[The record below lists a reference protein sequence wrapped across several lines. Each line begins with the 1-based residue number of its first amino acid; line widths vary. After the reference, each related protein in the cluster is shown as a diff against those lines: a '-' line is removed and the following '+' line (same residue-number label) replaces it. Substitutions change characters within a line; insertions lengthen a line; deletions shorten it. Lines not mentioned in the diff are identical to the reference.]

1 MPQPIV
7 HYEIA
12 AKDAKKL
19 EAFYEALFGW
29 KMAPAPQPNYSMI
42 DGKQGADF
50 GIDGGIYQV
59 EGQDPSGVRM
69 YANVDDAEAY
79 LAKVAGLGG
88 SVVFAAMEVPGAGI
102 KIGVFTDPEG
112 NVAGVV
118 ETLAPLS

>member
-1 MPQPIV
+1 MPKPIV

-19 EAFYEALFGW
+19 EGFYEALFGW
-29 KMAPAPQPNYSMI
+29 KVVHDAMPNYGRI

-59 EGQDPSGVRM
+59 EGQDPAGVRI

-88 SVVFAAMEVPGAGI
+88 TVVVPANEVPGAGI
-102 KIGVFTDPEG
+102 KIGIFADPEG

-118 ETLAPLS
+118 ETLAKP

>member
-19 EAFYEALFGW
+19 EAFYEGLFGW
-29 KMAPAPQPNYSMI
+29 KMKPAPQPNYSMI
-42 DGKQGADF
+42 DGKQGAEF
-50 GIDGGIYQV
+50 GIYQV
-59 EGQDPSGVRM
+59 EGQDPAGVRM

-79 LAKVAGLGG
+79 MAKVAGLGG
-88 SVVFAAMEVPGAGI
+88 TVIKPAFAVPGGGI
-102 KIGVFTDPEG
+102 KIGIFTDPEG

-118 ETLAPLS
+118 ETLPKP

>member
-12 AKDAKKL
+12 AKDSKKL
-19 EAFYEALFGW
+19 QGFYEGLFGW
-29 KMAPAPQPNYSMI
+29 TFAPAPQPNYNMI
-42 DGKQGADF
+42 NGKQGAEF

-59 EGQDPSGVRM
+59 EGQDPAGVRL

-79 LAKVAGLGG
+79 MAKVAGLGG
-88 SVVFAAMEVPGAGI
+88 TVVVPAMEVPGGGI

-118 ETLAPLS
+118 ETLTPAR

>member
-19 EAFYEALFGW
+19 EAFYKGLFGW
-29 KMAPAPQPNYSMI
+29 KMSPAPQPNYNMI

-59 EGQDPSGVRM
+59 EGQDPAGVRM

-79 LAKVAGLGG
+79 MAKVAGLGG
-88 SVVFAAMEVPGAGI
+88 TVIAPAFDVPGGGI
-102 KIGVFTDPEG
+102 KIGIFTDPEG

-118 ETLAPLS
+118 ETLAQS

>member
-19 EAFYEALFGW
+19 EVFYEGLFGW
-29 KMAPAPQPNYSMI
+29 KFAPAPQPNYSMI

-59 EGQDPSGVRM
+59 EGQDPSGIRM

-79 LAKVAGLGG
+79 LAKVPGLGG
-88 SVVFAAMEVPGAGI
+88 TVIVPAFEVPGGAI
-102 KIGVFTDPEG
+102 KIGIFTDPEG

-118 ETLAPLS
+118 ETLAKP